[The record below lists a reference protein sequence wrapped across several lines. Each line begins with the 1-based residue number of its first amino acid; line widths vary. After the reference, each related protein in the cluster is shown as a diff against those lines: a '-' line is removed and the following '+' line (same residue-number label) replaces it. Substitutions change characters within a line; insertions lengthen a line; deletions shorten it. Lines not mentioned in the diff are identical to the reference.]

1 MKESNRW
8 DGFYQQSTI
17 PLSEGFRYETLSD
30 YTAKTFLWMFF
41 GLLTTF
47 GVAVAAY
54 ATNLGAVL
62 FQVPGMFW
70 ILGLAEI
77 LLVVFLSARVEK
89 MSVASARVL
98 FFVYALVNG
107 LVFSSY
113 LWLFELGDVL
123 MAFGAAA
130 LYFGAMAAYGY
141 MTKRDL
147 TSWKPMLTFG
157 LIAMLVVGLLG
168 MFLGGMMVAIYCMAG
183 VVIFACYTAYDTQK
197 IKDYYIA
204 TAGQEELAKKASIYA
219 ALNLYLDFINLFL
232 YLLRIFARN
241 KD

>member
-1 MKESNRW
+1 M
-8 DGFYQQSTI
+8 DLHQSEWN
-17 PLSEGFRYETLSD
+17 SGNQSVYYETMSG
-30 YTAKTFLWMFF
+30 YTTKTFMWMFL

-47 GVAVAAY
+47 GVALACFVTNVAYYLFSIPSMFMLLALVE
-54 ATNLGAVL
+54 LG
-62 FQVPGMFW
+62 
-70 ILGLAEI
+70 
-77 LLVVFLSARVEK
+77 VVIAFTAMIHK
-89 MSVASARVL
+89 ASVATARAL
-98 FFVYALVNG
+98 FFTYAAVNG
-107 LVFSSY
+107 VVFSSY
-113 LWLFELGDVL
+113 LWLYELGDIL
-123 MAFGAAA
+123 LAFVSAAF
-130 LYFGAMAAYGY
+130 YFGIMAAYGY
-141 MTKRDL
+141 FTKKDL
-147 TSWKPMLTFG
+147 SGWRTPLMIG